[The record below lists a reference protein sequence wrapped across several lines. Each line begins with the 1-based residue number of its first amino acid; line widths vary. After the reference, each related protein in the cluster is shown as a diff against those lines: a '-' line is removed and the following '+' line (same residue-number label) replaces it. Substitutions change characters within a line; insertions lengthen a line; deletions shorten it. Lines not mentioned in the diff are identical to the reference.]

1 MSTTVA
7 VLGKSGSGKSTALR
21 NLDPTQTYLIQ
32 AIAKPLPFRAKGWKT
47 GKGGNIWVQD
57 DAKKIVEVL
66 PKIPHPVI
74 VIDDFQ
80 YIMANQFMR
89 RVYETG
95 FQKFNDIARD
105 AWDIFTT
112 ANAIPGD
119 KRIYILS
126 HTDTDEQGLSKM
138 KTLGK
143 LLDDKV
149 TLEGMVTVCL
159 YTHAKDGKYT
169 FSTQTNG
176 MDTCKS
182 PMGMFDTDSIEN
194 DLSVVDKAITD
205 FYCTETIEET
215 V

>member
-7 VLGKSGSGKSTALR
+7 ILGKSGSGKSTAMR
-21 NLDPTQTYLIQ
+21 NLNPDTTYLIQ
-32 AIAKPLPFRAKGWKT
+32 AIAKPLPFRSKGWKV

-57 DAKKIVEVL
+57 DAKKIVDVL

-105 AWDIFTT
+105 AWEIFTT
-112 ANAIPGD
+112 ANSLAGD
-119 KRIYILS
+119 KRVYILS
-126 HTDTDEQGLSKM
+126 HTDTDEQGASKM
-138 KTLGK
+138 KTLGR

-159 YTHAKDGKYT
+159 YTHVQEGKYT
-169 FSTQTNG
+169 FSTQSTG
-176 MDTCKS
+176 MNTCKS
-182 PMGMFDTDSIEN
+182 PMGMFSSVEVDN
-194 DLSVVDKAITD
+194 DLALVDRAIVD
-205 FYCTETIEET
+205 FYAPET
-215 V
+215 VDEAA